1 MENSSVLPLRPVQFF
16 KAEIDQNCPRFIEF
30 DDTLSLRQKETYAAI
45 YKICRYTGETIRTQE
60 DLIKDLGICRRTF
73 QNHLTVL
80 SKKGL
85 VSCRRTSSGKNLTK
99 ILLNDYVQ
107 ALIRKAK
114 LKTNPAYAGIL
125 REEAERDINRV
136 YEEYNENLAYF
147 EALRPKARAKK
158 SLSQQDPSITA
169 QNPPTEA
176 PVSASPI
183 LRDSG
188 AGASCAYESEPE
200 YASYELDD
208 QAFFEAAYD
217 ECSETY
223 EELEAFAQSGQNA
236 TSSLRIEKPESA
248 LPTLYGKREK
258 KEEIPSIPPDFETP
272 AQMATGTGPMDV
284 AYGGGSSAPLS
295 VSRVERYGSLKG
307 RRIFKLSFED
317 CDGNPV
323 TFLARK
329 IRERSLHRHFHNC
342 VKVRYRDAHGNF
354 KTAFF
359 DISINAEIPEAL
371 AHAIQQNGRMV
382 ISAPQENPSKHT
394 AGVLEGNRTGND
406 VTPEEKAGE
415 AAALN
420 ALPTSQGYGREARL
434 SFSETGRAVV
444 TFEAPG
450 RINAPCMAEAPG
462 QTPENGWK
470 AGRRFSVGHAT
481 QNAFAPYVPQQNVP
495 NELPPEIE
503 NYVPQNINRRMLK
516 AIHERIRS
524 PKLRKRFIYIYD
536 IYPNKTSVYADI
548 KEWMWG
554 ENNNTNIED
563 DFLHMSI
570 EWNMNHNKVWRYVD
584 GQRCYVPKFYT
595 FLQEG
600 QYLNCEDTRENTEKM
615 NEIVMRKTP
624 EQTRAISELQ
634 AGNDR
639 LCELFPNMDKA
650 SLRLNIFTLHR
661 KSNVSINK
669 ILQISANIKHNG
681 AVQEEFIPFM
691 IRQIEQVASA

>member
-1 MENSSVLPLRPVQFF
+1 
-16 KAEIDQNCPRFIEF
+16 
-30 DDTLSLRQKETYAAI
+30 
-45 YKICRYTGETIRTQE
+45 
-60 DLIKDLGICRRTF
+60 
-73 QNHLTVL
+73 
-80 SKKGL
+80 
-85 VSCRRTSSGKNLTK
+85 
-99 ILLNDYVQ
+99 
-107 ALIRKAK
+107 
-114 LKTNPAYAGIL
+114 
-125 REEAERDINRV
+125 
-136 YEEYNENLAYF
+136 
-147 EALRPKARAKK
+147 
-158 SLSQQDPSITA
+158 
-169 QNPPTEA
+169 
-176 PVSASPI
+176 
-183 LRDSG
+183 
-188 AGASCAYESEPE
+188 
-200 YASYELDD
+200 
-208 QAFFEAAYD
+208 
-217 ECSETY
+217 
-223 EELEAFAQSGQNA
+223 
-236 TSSLRIEKPESA
+236 
-248 LPTLYGKREK
+248 
-258 KEEIPSIPPDFETP
+258 
-272 AQMATGTGPMDV
+272 
-284 AYGGGSSAPLS
+284 
-295 VSRVERYGSLKG
+295 
-307 RRIFKLSFED
+307 
-317 CDGNPV
+317 
-323 TFLARK
+323 
-329 IRERSLHRHFHNC
+329 
-342 VKVRYRDAHGNF
+342 
-354 KTAFF
+354 
-359 DISINAEIPEAL
+359 
-371 AHAIQQNGRMV
+371 
-382 ISAPQENPSKHT
+382 
-394 AGVLEGNRTGND
+394 
-406 VTPEEKAGE
+406 
-415 AAALN
+415 
-420 ALPTSQGYGREARL
+420 
-434 SFSETGRAVV
+434 
-444 TFEAPG
+444 
-450 RINAPCMAEAPG
+450 MAEAPG
-462 QTPENGWK
+462 QTPESGWK

-624 EQTRAISELQ
+624 EQKRAISELQ

-681 AVQEEFIPFM
+681 AVQEEFMPFM